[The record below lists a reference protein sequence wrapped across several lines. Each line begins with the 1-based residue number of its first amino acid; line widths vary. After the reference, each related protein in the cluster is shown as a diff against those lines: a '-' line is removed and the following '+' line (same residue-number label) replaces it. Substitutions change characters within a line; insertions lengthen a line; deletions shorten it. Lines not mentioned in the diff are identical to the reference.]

1 MLAPPPLPRT
11 LEASVRDLDSAK
23 AEVRVSAIHDLL
35 RHARGDDAV
44 RERTIPLL
52 RKRLD
57 DEQPKVRAAA
67 VVGLADLDAK
77 TEVPLLLRAVDD
89 DDAYVRQM
97 ALTALGE
104 MPDPRSLPRVRRAL
118 TDKRAE
124 MRYQAVIAF
133 ARIAED
139 AKEIDRALLVAT
151 NDDDD
156 AVVHIA
162 LRVAE
167 ERFDAGKSIEPRLVT
182 RAKALLDSPS
192 VHLALVAAILLGK
205 AGDEA
210 GHPLILR
217 VVRGDK
223 IKGQSPEKEDER
235 AAVELAGEL
244 GLTAARPHLERRAWG
259 VMHFVRDTCV
269 FHAKIALARMG
280 HPRAI
285 AEILTDLESKRPDV
299 LGGAVVSAGRARLV
313 KARKL
318 IERLPTVAVDPELVR
333 EALARLID
341 EGSERDESGE
351 GDEGDRS

>member
-23 AEVRVSAIHDLL
+23 PEIRASAIHDLL

-44 RERTIPLL
+44 RERAIPLL

-57 DEQPKVRAAA
+57 DEQSKVRAAA
-67 VVGLADLDAK
+67 VVGLADLGAK
-77 TEVPLLLRAVDD
+77 DEVPAAPSR
-89 DDAYVRQM
+89 R
-97 ALTALGE
+97 
-104 MPDPRSLPRVRRAL
+104 RRRRRVRSADGAHALWASCPIRAL
-118 TDKRAE
+118 CRGCAARSPTSAPE

-133 ARIAED
+133 ARIADD
-139 AKEIDRALLVAT
+139 AKEIGQALLVAT

-167 ERFDAGKSIEPRLVT
+167 ERLDVGEALESRLVT

-192 VHLALVAAILLGK
+192 PHLALVAAILLGK

-210 GHPLILR
+210 GHRLILR
-217 VVRGDK
+217 VVRGEK
-223 IKGQSPEKEDER
+223 VNGQSPEKEDER
-235 AAVELAGEL
+235 AAVELFGEL
-244 GLTAARPHLERRAWG
+244 GLEAARPHLEKRAWG
-259 VMHFVRDTCV
+259 MMHFVRDTCV

-285 AEILTDLESKRPDV
+285 AEIMADLDSKRPDL

-313 KARKL
+313 QARKL
-318 IERLPTVAVDPELVR
+318 IERIPTVAVDPELVR
-333 EALARLID
+333 EALSRL
-341 EGSERDESGE
+341 E
-351 GDEGDRS
+351 GDAP

>member
-1 MLAPPPLPRT
+1 M
-11 LEASVRDLDSAK
+11 
-23 AEVRVSAIHDLL
+23 
-35 RHARGDDAV
+35 
-44 RERTIPLL
+44 
-52 RKRLD
+52 
-57 DEQPKVRAAA
+57 
-67 VVGLADLDAK
+67 
-77 TEVPLLLRAVDD
+77 
-89 DDAYVRQM
+89 
-97 ALTALGE
+97 
-104 MPDPRSLPRVRRAL
+104 
-118 TDKRAE
+118 
-124 MRYQAVIAF
+124 
-133 ARIAED
+133 
-139 AKEIDRALLVAT
+139 
-151 NDDDD
+151 
-156 AVVHIA
+156 
-162 LRVAE
+162 
-167 ERFDAGKSIEPRLVT
+167 T

-192 VHLALVAAILLGK
+192 PHLALVSAILLGK

-244 GLTAARPHLERRAWG
+244 GLTAARPHLEKRAWG

-299 LGGAVVSAGRARLV
+299 LGSAVVSAGRARLV

-333 EALARLID
+333 EALARLD
-341 EGSERDESGE
+341 GGRDESGQ
-351 GDEGDRS
+351 GDEG